1 MKRTIL
7 SRVVLNECE
16 IRSKEGER
24 KMEKNKKAEIIL
36 TVVSVILATIL
47 VVLKARAG
55 EFVDAALW
63 GLIALLNLLRLF
75 LKVIPGKK

>member
-1 MKRTIL
+1 
-7 SRVVLNECE
+7 
-16 IRSKEGER
+16 
-24 KMEKNKKAEIIL
+24 MEKNKKAEIIL